1 MIRSFVIAVA
11 LSSGAL
17 SAAPAM
23 AAPAADKDPAAV
35 VDAFAA
41 AQAAFDPTAL
51 AQLTAPDYVEISPL
65 GEVDPRDKMLSFYAP
80 DKKQPYPPVTMS
92 ERTVRVTGEVA
103 LVTSRLAFGERALR
117 AVYVVRRDAGTWRL
131 VSAQYTPIRV
141 KPAS

>member
-11 LSSGAL
+11 LSSAV
-17 SAAPAM
+17 PAI

-35 VDAFAA
+35 VDAFVA
-41 AQAAFDPTAL
+41 AQGAFDQATL

-65 GEVDPRDKMLSFYAP
+65 GEVDPRDKMLGFYAP
-80 DKKQPYPPVTMS
+80 DKKQPYPPITAS
-92 ERTVRVTGEVA
+92 ERDVRVTGDLA

-117 AVYVVRRDAGTWRL
+117 AVFVLRRDAGKWLL
-131 VSAQYTPIRV
+131 VSAQFTPIRV